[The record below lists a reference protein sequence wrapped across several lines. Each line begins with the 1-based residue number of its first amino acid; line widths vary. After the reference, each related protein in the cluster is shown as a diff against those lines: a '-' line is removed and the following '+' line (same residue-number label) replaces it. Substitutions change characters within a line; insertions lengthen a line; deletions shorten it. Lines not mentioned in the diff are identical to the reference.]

1 MKNIQNEVIT
11 YDNVQELGEMIAIK
25 ALMTTASH
33 SGGKLDY
40 LYKGLLYD
48 VYKRNTVTNHVF
60 SDGYDYAQIAMC
72 FLLENIGKR
81 LSDYYGI
88 SNRGKK
94 CNVLYACYH
103 YIDKHLTNFKKDLKF
118 TTDIDNKMADKTVFN
133 KKEDDYTTSKNV
145 CLQGHFYDLV
155 QAHSHDGGREKC
167 GSILF
172 SEENDCVNYTEY
184 DTIIS
189 NMKLKKGELD
199 TLNCYMAG
207 MTYCEIARFLN
218 VNFSTICRRRQSLQR
233 KYLQA
238 IKI

>member
-11 YDNVQELGEMIAIK
+11 YDNVQKLGEMIAIK

-48 VYKRNTVTNHVF
+48 VYKRNTVTNHIF

-103 YIDKHLTNFKKDLKF
+103 YIDKHLTKFKKDLKF
-118 TTDIDNKMADKTVFN
+118 TTNIDDKMADKTVFN
-133 KKEDDYTTSKNV
+133 KKEDD
-145 CLQGHFYDLV
+145 
-155 QAHSHDGGREKC
+155 
-167 GSILF
+167 
-172 SEENDCVNYTEY
+172 YTEY

-207 MTYCEIARFLN
+207 MTYCQIARFLN
-218 VNFSTICRRRQSLQR
+218 VNFSTICRRRQSLQK
-233 KYLQA
+233 KYLQVNVA
-238 IKI
+238 NKPL